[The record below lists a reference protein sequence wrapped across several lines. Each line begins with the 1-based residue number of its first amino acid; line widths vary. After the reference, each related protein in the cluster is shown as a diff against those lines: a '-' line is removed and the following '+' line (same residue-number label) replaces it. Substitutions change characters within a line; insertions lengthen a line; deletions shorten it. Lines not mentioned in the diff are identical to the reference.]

1 MIAIWKRA
9 CRKARERLQASADA
23 GDGAGTDPETLSH
36 VEGCADCSRF
46 LELLKSLGAGLRGEL
61 DARLN
66 GETQPAGGSQDVRRI
81 SRPRPI
87 RWKLAGVAAAAV
99 LFCSLGLYLATSL
112 PSRAPVS
119 AGDWTDEIFVASPLD
134 GLEAATSRTLDTGD
148 LAEWLLDLPR
158 NI

>member
-9 CRKARERLQASADA
+9 CRKARDRLQAAADA

-46 LELLKSLGAGLRGEL
+46 LALLKNVGAGLRGEL

-66 GETQPAGGSQDVRRI
+66 GETQPVGGSLDVGRL
-81 SRPRPI
+81 SRPNAS

-99 LFCSLGLYLATSL
+99 VFCGLGLYLAMSL
-112 PSRAPVS
+112 PSRARVS
-119 AGDWTDEIFVASPLD
+119 PNEWTDEIFVSSPLD
-134 GLEAATSRTLDTGD
+134 GLEAATAGTLDTGD